1 MSWIMKTDKIHNCHF
16 PRYKNRLDIFMLL
29 SVIVVILSLFVEYIG
44 NRFVYLEIAAAIV
57 GIVGLI
63 YKVIKKPR
71 LELFDILGFVFLLLY
86 TLFVLLIPFWDM
98 LLFLFSCLLLISMM
112 VCMHRCKDEDA
123 KSIALLHVIYMFG
136 CNLVMPCIG
145 PAI

>member
-1 MSWIMKTDKIHNCHF
+1 MKTDKIHNCHF

-44 NRFVYLEIAAAIV
+44 NRFVYLEITAAIV

>member
-1 MSWIMKTDKIHNCHF
+1 MKTDKIHNCHF
-16 PRYKNRLDIFMLL
+16 PSYKNRLDIFMLL

>member
-1 MSWIMKTDKIHNCHF
+1 MKTDKIHNCHF

-29 SVIVVILSLFVEYIG
+29 SVIVVIVSLFVEYIG
-44 NRFVYLEIAAAIV
+44 NRFVYLEIATAIV

>member
-29 SVIVVILSLFVEYIG
+29 SVIVVIVSLFVEYIG

>member
-1 MSWIMKTDKIHNCHF
+1 MKTDKIHNCHF

-29 SVIVVILSLFVEYIG
+29 SVIVVIVSLFVEYIG

-145 PAI
+145 PSI

>member
-29 SVIVVILSLFVEYIG
+29 SVIVVIVSLFVEYIG

-145 PAI
+145 PSI